1 MSNLSAQTPKKTTV
15 ILSLVLVLLGVLGSH
30 IHPILA
36 ENSNWLVLA
45 GYVLLLLGVYL
56 KGL

>member
-1 MSNLSAQTPKKTTV
+1 MSNLSAHTPKKITV
-15 ILSLVLVLLGVLGSH
+15 IISIVLVLLGLLGSH
-30 IHPILA
+30 IHPVLA
-36 ENSNWLVLA
+36 ANSNWLVLA

>member
-15 ILSLVLVLLGVLGSH
+15 IISLVLILLGLFGSH
-30 IHPILA
+30 IHPILI
-36 ENSNWLVLA
+36 ENSTWLLLG
-45 GYVLLLLGVYL
+45 GYVFLLLGVYL

>member
-1 MSNLSAQTPKKTTV
+1 MSNLSAQTPKKITV
-15 ILSLVLVLLGVLGSH
+15 IISIVLVLLGLLGSR
-30 IHPILA
+30 IHPVLA